1 MKIWYNKTIVK
12 KVLALSFLSFTNLSK
27 KIKERRMNMTN
38 VNVVNNVPDINVNI
52 DKSKSGISIT
62 ITQKLGKSL
71 KDYKPGETAKIGDRE
86 YIVLE
91 QMDDKTAVL
100 DKNVVEKMEFG
111 KDAKWNGSNVEKY
124 CEGEYYNSL
133 AKVVGKDN
141 ILSHTVDLMCDD
153 GSNKGVF
160 STNNV
165 SVLTPELYR
174 KYREL
179 IPLVDISCWT
189 PNGVTVLDEDYARC
203 VCIVICNGI
212 LDWGVCDWTHG
223 VRPFCIL
230 KSNVLTSQLDE

>member
-1 MKIWYNKTIVK
+1 M
-12 KVLALSFLSFTNLSK
+12 
-27 KIKERRMNMTN
+27 N
-38 VNVVNNVPDINVNI
+38 VNLINHVPNLDVNI
-52 DKSKSGISIT
+52 IEIDDSLSIT
-62 ITQKLGKSL
+62 ITPKSGKFL
-71 KDYKPGETAKIGDRE
+71 KDYNPGEIAKIGDRE

-91 QMDDKTAVL
+91 QMNGKTAVL
-100 DKNVVEKMEFG
+100 DKNAVKKMKFG
-111 KDAKWNGSNVEKY
+111 KDAKWNGSDVEKY

-133 AKVVGKDN
+133 AKVVGKEN

-165 SVLTPELYR
+165 SVLTLELYR

-189 PNGVTVLDEDYARC
+189 PNGVTVLDEDYARRVC
-203 VCIVICNGI
+203 VVYYGGI
-212 LDWGVCDWTHG
+212 LGWDSCLWSHA

-230 KSNVLTSQLDE
+230 KSNVLTQNNNF